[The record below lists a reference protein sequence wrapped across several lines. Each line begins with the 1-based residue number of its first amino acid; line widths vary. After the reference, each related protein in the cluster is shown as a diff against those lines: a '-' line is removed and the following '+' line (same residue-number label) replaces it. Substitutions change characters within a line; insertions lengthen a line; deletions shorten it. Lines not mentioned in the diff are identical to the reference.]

1 VPARTLGALGA
12 GTFAT
17 VAMVLSLAGSAS
29 AADGGHGPGRMGPT
43 AARTTP
49 VSPATGPDFELPFVC
64 GQRWIG
70 GSRSGHS
77 PSSYTIDFNTSN
89 DLGRPALASAPGVV
103 TRAATLTGSYGRHV
117 VVDHGG
123 YTTLYAHLNQIVAT
137 VGTYLDQGTSSGTSV
152 GPATSR
158 VRTCTS
164 SSARAAPTSRRTST
178 GRRSRWAPPARP
190 PATTVRSRVTGTAT
204 GGPTSACSVP
214 PRAPASST
222 NDVGRR
228 RSTRGGVVRATYR

>member
-1 VPARTLGALGA
+1 MPARTLGALGA

-29 AADGGHGPGRMGPT
+29 AADGGHGLGRMGPT

-137 VGTYLDQGTSSGTSV
+137 VGTYLDQGDLV
-152 GPATSR
+152 GYVGGSCDVTGPHLHFEQRKGGAYFPPYFH
-158 VRTCTS
+158 RTTFP
-164 SSARAAPTSRRTST
+164 R
-178 GRRSRWAPPARP
+178 APPARP